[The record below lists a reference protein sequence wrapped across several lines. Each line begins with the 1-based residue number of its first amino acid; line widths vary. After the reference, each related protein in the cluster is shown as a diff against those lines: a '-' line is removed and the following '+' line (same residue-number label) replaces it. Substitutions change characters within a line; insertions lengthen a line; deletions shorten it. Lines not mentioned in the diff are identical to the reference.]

1 MRFPSGDVLTAAA
14 AVISEQEDKE
24 RQLKFSR
31 DKLEK
36 LTQFLSFFYTLTIL
50 ILVPLTRLTCRL
62 DCEAL

>member
-1 MRFPSGDVLTAAA
+1 MGVRGGGVMLTSA
-14 AVISEQEDKE
+14 AVISEQKDKE

-62 DCEAL
+62 DREAL